1 MRNLII
7 FINLLLVSQFLGG
20 IPLIALAQ
28 SSSQPS
34 PSTQPK
40 PPTETE
46 PQVLVSEVVVKGT
59 TENLEDLVYKTIKT
73 KPGKK
78 ITRSQLQED
87 INAIFATGW
96 FSNVQAEPADTPL
109 GVRVTFVVKTNPV
122 LKKVEVTAVSKAS
135 TILSPQVVN
144 SIFSKDY
151 GSILNL
157 NKLQNNIAQLNKWY
171 QDKDY
176 VLANVVGTPQV
187 DDNGVVKLK
196 VAEGVIEDIQV
207 KFVTDDDQEIDKDGK
222 PIEGKIPAKL
232 IIEEFNIK
240 PGQIFLKSV
249 VQKEIK
255 HLFDFG
261 LFKNVE
267 VALDTGKDKNKVIAI
282 IKVKENELAEKLGE
296 KFFVNQQAFNKA
308 QANKDELGI
317 ANAANNIANIYVDL
331 KEKDDQKKAI
341 PKYQEAL
348 KIFQKKQDLIGQAK
362 VFNNLGN
369 TYNKI
374 QEDKLAIENY
384 NQSLI
389 LFQKLQM
396 PFWEALTL
404 NNLALNYR
412 ELDEKE
418 MALGIYTKA
427 LKMWQKFSKNPN
439 IAKIGVNKSD
449 QDSKSIKTSSLY
461 FSIATSS
468 TQGTSGISGVQIG
481 NSETLKYLPL
491 PDVRFWEAETLF
503 NISGIYQTF
512 ADYQQALYIFSDAE
526 KIWGTINFDKIVDTL
541 QLEDNKN
548 TKKSSLALL
557 RILPELPKIRLYN
570 EVNKPEVTANNLNN
584 FILKLT
590 SLLSN
595 TEPENSA
602 FLSFFNLALT
612 SEEDGNDNNKISENI
627 WTNFRPLLKDF
638 LREFNQNP
646 KQPYSQSISNLL
658 SAADAYFSKDNQ
670 QKLEAINI
678 LETEYQSL
686 EKAYPQF
693 TQFSGFVIS
702 YLGKEKGKVLTDVG
716 RNTEAVAAYQ
726 KALSAPPFLG
736 VPLNNDK
743 QEILYLIGKSY
754 LNNRQ
759 YQQAEEF
766 FNKSL
771 TEAQANKKNIQKAD
785 VYLGLAMLE
794 RERGNFQKAQAQIE
808 KAIATIESEGAQ
820 IENAEREGKDKPVL
834 RQTPYRSYTS
844 LAKYLESKQNY
855 YAFYVDLLM
864 RLHQKNQQAGYDIQG
879 FQASERSHA
888 RSLLAI
894 INRTNQSSR
903 LSKQNKKESDAR
915 AVELAKPVEIKQI
928 QKQILDDD
936 TLLLEYL
943 LGEEHSYLW
952 LVSKTGVS
960 SYQLPKLSEIEPLAR
975 KFSTAVSSP
984 NPSLRDRQLSQQ
996 LSQILLGQV
1005 ANQLGQKR
1013 LLIVADGILQ
1023 YIPFNALPHPNSP
1036 ADKPE
1041 PLLVKHEIVGL
1052 PSVSTLAVIRNRQ
1065 NSRKPSKSLAIFAD
1079 PVFSRNDE
1087 RLKSRLTKSNDEEL
1101 YERLPGTRQE
1111 ADEILSLFPNSQKL
1125 VKFDFAANR
1134 QAAINPEISQY
1145 RFVHFASHGILDSQ
1159 RPERSGMVMSVVNE
1173 VGDVQRSLLS
1183 IPDTFNL
1190 KLSADL
1196 VVLSGCRTGLGKTIK
1211 GEGLV
1216 GLTGGLM
1223 YAGSKS
1229 VVSSLWDVADEGT
1242 ALLMSKFYSAMLQKG
1257 LKPSSALRQAQLEMW
1272 RDPQWNAPYYWSAFV
1287 FQGEWN

>member
-1 MRNLII
+1 M
-7 FINLLLVSQFLGG
+7 F
-20 IPLIALAQ
+20 PLIALAQ

-34 PSTQPK
+34 PSTQPQ
-40 PPTETE
+40 PPTEAE
-46 PQVLVSEVVVKGT
+46 PKVLVSEVVVKGAP
-59 TENLEDLVYKTIKT
+59 ENLEDLVYKTIKI
-73 KPGKK
+73 KPGKTS
-78 ITRSQLQED
+78 TRSQLQED

-96 FSNVQAEPADTPL
+96 FSNVRAEPADTPL
-109 GVRVTFVVKTNPV
+109 GVRVTFIVKTNPV
-122 LKKVEVTAVSKAS
+122 LKKVELTAVPQAS

-151 GSILNL
+151 GSTLNL
-157 NKLQNNIAQLNKWY
+157 NKLQNNIAQLYKWY
-171 QDKDY
+171 QDKGY
-176 VLANVVGTPQV
+176 ILASVVGPPQV

-196 VAEGVIEDIQV
+196 IAEGVIEDIQV
-207 KFVTDDDQEIDKDGK
+207 KFLTDDDKEIDKDGK

-240 PGQIFLKSV
+240 PGQVFLKSV
-249 VQKEIK
+249 TQQQIK

-267 VALDTGKDKNKVIAI
+267 VAFEPGKDKNKFIAI

-296 KFFVNQQAFNKA
+296 KFFVNQQALNKA

-317 ANAANNIANIYVDL
+317 ANATNNIANIYADL

-348 KIFQKKQDLIGQAK
+348 KIFQHKQDLIGQAK
-362 VFNNLGN
+362 VLNNLGN

-374 QEDKLAIENY
+374 QEYKQAIENY

-389 LFQKLQM
+389 LFQKLKM

-418 MALGIYTKA
+418 MAMEIYTKA
-427 LKMWQKFSKNPN
+427 LKMWQKFSKNPSL
-439 IAKIGVNKSD
+439 AKIGVNKTD
-449 QDSKSIKTSSLY
+449 EDSKSIKTSSLY
-461 FSIATSS
+461 FGIATSS
-468 TQGTSGISGVQIG
+468 TKGTSGISGVQIG
-481 NSETLKYLPL
+481 NSETLEYLPL
-491 PDVRFWEAETLF
+491 PDVRLWEAETLF
-503 NISGIYQTF
+503 NISGIYQAF

-526 KIWGTINFDKIVDTL
+526 KIWGAINFEKIVDAL
-541 QLEDNKN
+541 QIEDKKD

-557 RILPELPKIRLYN
+557 RTLPELPKIRLYN
-570 EVNKPEVTANNLNN
+570 EVDKPEITANNLNN

-595 TEPENSA
+595 IEPENSDKITQLLPA
-602 FLSFFNLALT
+602 FLPFFNSALT
-612 SEEDGNDNNKISENI
+612 SEEDGSNNDKFAENI
-627 WTNFRPLLKDF
+627 WPKFRPLLKEF

-646 KQPYSQSISNLL
+646 KQPYAQSINNLL

-670 QKLEAINI
+670 LKLEAINI

-736 VPLNNDK
+736 VSLNNDR

-754 LNNRQ
+754 LKNRQ

-766 FNKSL
+766 FNQSL

-785 VYLGLAMLE
+785 VYLGLSMLE

-808 KAIATIESEGAQ
+808 KAIATVESEGAQ
-820 IENAEREGKDKPVL
+820 IENAEREEKDKPVL
-834 RQTPYRSYTS
+834 RITTYRSYTS

-864 RLHQKNQQAGYDIQG
+864 KLHQKNPQVGYDIQG

-894 INRTNQSSR
+894 INRTNQTSR
-903 LSKQNKKESDAR
+903 LGKQNQKELDVR

-960 SYQLPKLSEIEPLAR
+960 SYQLPKISEIEPLAR
-975 KFSTAVSSP
+975 KFYTAVSSP
-984 NPSLRDRQLSQQ
+984 NPSLRDRQSSQQ

-1087 RLKSRLTKSNDEEL
+1087 RLKSRFTKSNDEEL
-1101 YERLPGTRQE
+1101 YERLTGTRQE

-1196 VVLSGCRTGLGKTIK
+1196 VVLSGCRTGLGKTVK

-1223 YAGSKS
+1223 YAGGKS

-1242 ALLMSKFYSAMLQKG
+1242 ALLMSKFYSAILQKG

>member
-1 MRNLII
+1 MKSLII
-7 FINLLLVSQFLGG
+7 FINLLLVSELLGVF
-20 IPLIALAQ
+20 PLIALAQ

-34 PSTQPK
+34 PSTQPQ
-40 PPTETE
+40 PPTEAET
-46 PQVLVSEVVVKGT
+46 QVLVSEVVVEGAPEK
-59 TENLEDLVYKTIKT
+59 LEDLVYKTIQI

-78 ITRSQLQED
+78 TTRSQLQED

-96 FSNVQAEPADTPL
+96 FSNVRAEPADTPL
-109 GVRVTFVVKTNPV
+109 GVRVTFIVKTNPV

-151 GSILNL
+151 GSTLNL

-171 QDKDY
+171 QDKGY
-176 VLANVVGTPQV
+176 ILSSIVGPPQV
-187 DDNGVVKLK
+187 DDNGVVKLE

-207 KFVTDDDQEIDKDGK
+207 KFVTDDDKEIDEDGK

-249 VQKEIK
+249 TQQQIK

-267 VALDTGKDKNKVIAI
+267 VAFDTGKDKNKVIAI

-296 KFFVNQQAFNKA
+296 KFFVNQQALNKA

-317 ANAANNIANIYVDL
+317 ANATNNIANIYADL

-348 KIFQKKQDLIGQAK
+348 KVFQKKQDLIGQAK

-374 QEDKLAIENY
+374 QEYKQAIENY

-418 MALGIYTKA
+418 MALEIYTKA
-427 LKMWQKFSKNPN
+427 LKMWQKFSKNPSL
-439 IAKIGVNKSD
+439 AKLGVNKPD
-449 QDSKSIKTSSLY
+449 EDSKSIKTSSVY
-461 FSIATSS
+461 FAIATSN
-468 TQGTSGISGVQIG
+468 TKGTSGSSGVQIG
-481 NSETLKYLPL
+481 NSETLQYLPL
-491 PDVRFWEAETLF
+491 PDVRLWEAETLF
-503 NISGIYQTF
+503 NISGIYQAL
-512 ADYQQALYIFSDAE
+512 ADYQQAMYIFSDAE
-526 KIWGTINFDKIVDTL
+526 KIWQSIDFNKLGSTPSPSLSLIKLFPKVAKAKLYVDVQQFGQAVNQINSIII
-541 QLEDNKN
+541 EA
-548 TKKSSLALL
+548 SSLAS
-557 RILPELPKIRLYN
+557 KIKFKSDEQALIKQLAPFAIALINDFVNDN
-570 EVNKPEVTANNLNN
+570 EIGDNNN
-584 FILKLT
+584 FLEKQWPIYKPLFQVILKQIDQT
-590 SLLSN
+590 YYQYIN
-595 TEPENSA
+595 
-602 FLSFFNLALT
+602 
-612 SEEDGNDNNKISENI
+612 
-627 WTNFRPLLKDF
+627 
-638 LREFNQNP
+638 
-646 KQPYSQSISNLL
+646 NLL
-658 SAADAYFSKDNQ
+658 SAADSYFSQDNQ
-670 QKLEAINI
+670 LKLEAINI

-702 YLGKEKGKVLTDVG
+702 YLGKEKGKILTDLG
-716 RNTEAVAAYQ
+716 RNSEAVAAYQ
-726 KALSAPPFLG
+726 KALSAQPFLG
-736 VPLNNDK
+736 VILKNDRP
-743 QEILYLIGKSY
+743 EILYLIGKSY

-759 YQQAEEF
+759 YQKAEES

-771 TEAQANKKNIQKAD
+771 TESQTNKQIIQEAD
-785 VYLGLAMLE
+785 AYLGLAMLE
-794 RERGNFQKAQAQIE
+794 RQRGNFQKAQAQIE

-820 IENAEREGKDKPVL
+820 IENAEREEKDKYVL
-834 RQTPYRSYTS
+834 RLTPYRSYTS

-855 YAFYVDLLM
+855 YAFYVDFLM
-864 RLHQKNQQAGYDIQG
+864 QLHQKNPKAGYDTQG
-879 FQASERSHA
+879 LQASERSHA

-903 LSKQNKKESDAR
+903 LGKQNQKQSDAR
-915 AVELAKPVEIKQI
+915 AVELAKPVEIQQI
-928 QKQILDDD
+928 QKEILDDN

-943 LGEEHSYLW
+943 LGEENSYLW

-975 KFSTAVSSP
+975 KFYTAVSSP
-984 NPSLRDRQLSQQ
+984 NPSLRDRQSSQQ

-1005 ANQLGQKR
+1005 ASQLGQKR

-1052 PSVSTLAVIRNRQ
+1052 PSVSTLAVIRNKQ
-1065 NSRKPSKSLAIFAD
+1065 NSRKPSKNLAIFAD
-1079 PVFSRNDE
+1079 PIFSRSDE

-1111 ADEILSLFPNSQKL
+1111 ANKILSLFPNSQKL

-1196 VVLSGCRTGLGKTIK
+1196 VVLSGCRTGLGKTVK

-1223 YAGSKS
+1223 YAGGKS
-1229 VVSSLWDVADEGT
+1229 VVSSLWDVADDST
-1242 ALLMSKFYSAMLQKG
+1242 ALLMSKFYSAILQKG

-1272 RDPQWNAPYYWSAFV
+1272 RDSQWNAPYYWSAFV